1 MGGCV
6 TNRAILQYLR
16 DYWEMRDLEI
26 GERWK
31 EKHCRV
37 LLKVEGE
44 EPLDGK
50 GFYQGDGVGFGLGI
64 RDWIWNNL
72 E

>member
-1 MGGCV
+1 
-6 TNRAILQYLR
+6 
-16 DYWEMRDLEI
+16 MRDLEI
-26 GERWK
+26 GERWR

-37 LLKVEGE
+37 LKMEGE

-50 GFYQGDGVGFGLGI
+50 GIFQGDGVGFGLGI
-64 RDWIWNNL
+64 RDWTWNNL

>member
-1 MGGCV
+1 
-6 TNRAILQYLR
+6 
-16 DYWEMRDLEI
+16 MRDLE
-26 GERWK
+26 RK